1 MVLLPAEEREVLFHA
16 YALSWTVERIA
27 CRLGL
32 PRDVV
37 KLRLHDALHRL
48 HSNP

>member
-1 MVLLPAEEREVLFHA
+1 MLLPVEEREVLFHA
-16 YALSWTVERIA
+16 HVLSWTVERIA

-48 HSNP
+48 RGSP